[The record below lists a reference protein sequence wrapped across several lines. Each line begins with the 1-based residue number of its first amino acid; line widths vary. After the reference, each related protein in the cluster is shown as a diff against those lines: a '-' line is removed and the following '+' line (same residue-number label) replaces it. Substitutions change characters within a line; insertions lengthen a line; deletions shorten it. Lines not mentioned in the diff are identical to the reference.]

1 LLSLT
6 DRPALTVDGSHSLTG
21 HGLHRSLASKKAAI
35 GFSYEG
41 SSSAGKSK
49 QSDDKENSE
58 ESAEE
63 EDYAD
68 VDLGTSALADSGGAV
83 DLGTSAPAD
92 SARGLSVLLGLC
104 HSLLFFSWSQNP
116 AHTDATPLI
125 VA

>member
-68 VDLGTSALADSGGAV
+68 VDLGTSALADSGG
-83 DLGTSAPAD
+83 
-92 SARGLSVLLGLC
+92 GLWIWVRQ
-104 HSLLFFSWSQNP
+104 H
-116 AHTDATPLI
+116 PLI
-125 VA
+125 QRGGCLCYWGYATLFSFFHGLKTQLTLMQPH